1 MNKEEFQARITAAQ
15 AGKNTTFS
23 ELEKKKTLREQLESD
38 LELFLTCGGEVNE
51 LPQGFSGELH
61 KGWSNGQPKPQKT
74 MHEIMAGAVSETHK
88 KRARQKEDQAT
99 LAEIKALDRW
109 CKERKGRGGDLCR
122 ELKVAHSFISQIT
135 QQNRPCSKERYEQ
148 IKLAMKAIE
157 QREQVA

>member
-61 KGWSNGQPKPQKT
+61 KGWNNGEPKPQKT

-135 QQNRPCSKERYEQ
+135 QQNRP
-148 IKLAMKAIE
+148 
-157 QREQVA
+157 

>member
-1 MNKEEFQARITAAQ
+1 MNKEEFQARITTAQ

-51 LPQGFSGELH
+51 LPQGFSGELP
-61 KGWSNGQPKPQKT
+61 KGWNNGQPKPQKT

-157 QREQVA
+157 QWEQAE

>member
-51 LPQGFSGELH
+51 LPQGFSGELQ
-61 KGWSNGQPKPQKT
+61 KGWNNGEPKPQKT

-99 LAEIKALDRW
+99 LTEIKALDRW
-109 CKERKGRGGDLCR
+109 CKERKGRGGELCR
-122 ELKVAHSFISQIT
+122 EMKVAHSFISQIT

-157 QREQVA
+157 QRERVA

>member
-61 KGWSNGQPKPQKT
+61 KGWNNGQPKPQKT
-74 MHEIMAGAVSETHK
+74 MHELWQALY
-88 KRARQKEDQAT
+88 QK
-99 LAEIKALDRW
+99 LIRSALDKRRIRQRLQRLKLW
-109 CKERKGRGGDLCR
+109 IGGAKNAR
-122 ELKVAHSFISQIT
+122 AVVAIYVES
-135 QQNRPCSKERYEQ
+135 
-148 IKLAMKAIE
+148 
-157 QREQVA
+157 

>member
-61 KGWSNGQPKPQKT
+61 KGWNNGQPKPQKA
-74 MHEIMAGAVSETHK
+74 MPEIMACAVSETHK

-109 CKERKGRGGDLCR
+109 CKGRKGRGGDLCR

-157 QREQVA
+157 QRERVA